1 MQIKRDVPRIM
12 REPLFIFILFS
23 AALYVIFLAQKP
35 LPENEIIV
43 SEARL
48 KEFYQYKSQ
57 SFGLPAIANKLEV
70 MSTEERNALTE
81 DFIRAEV
88 LVREARRMGLDEGDF
103 IIRQRLI
110 QKLEFLADTQGDI
123 PKKAEVLLPDWYET
137 HKENY
142 RLPAE
147 ISFTHIYFVPEA
159 REKAQEVLSAL
170 NNENSLAIAEQGD
183 RFIYHKSYQ
192 RKSQEDIAAHFGE
205 NFASSV
211 FGLSSGIEWQGPLVS
226 RHGYHLVRVV
236 NKTDAKIPM
245 LADVRGKALFDLKL
259 SLNEAARQAHA
270 DRLRKKYTI
279 IYD

>member
-1 MQIKRDVPRIM
+1 MQIKRDVPRFM
-12 REPLFIFILFS
+12 REPLFIFVLFS

-35 LPENEIIV
+35 VPENEIIV

-48 KEFYQYKSQ
+48 REFYQYKSQ

-70 MSTEERNALTE
+70 MSTEERNALKE

-88 LVREARRMGLDEGDF
+88 LVREARRMGLGEGDF

-110 QKLEFLADTQGDI
+110 QKLEFLADTQADI
-123 PKKAEVLLPDWYET
+123 PKKAEALLSDWYET

-170 NNENSLAIAEQGD
+170 NSENALAIAEQGD

-211 FGLSSGIEWQGPLVS
+211 FGLSSGLSGKGHW
-226 RHGYHLVRVV
+226 RRA
-236 NKTDAKIPM
+236 TDFIWCVWLIKPM
-245 LADVRGKALFDLKL
+245 P
-259 SLNEAARQAHA
+259 
-270 DRLRKKYTI
+270 KYQC
-279 IYD
+279 

>member
-1 MQIKRDVPRIM
+1 M
-12 REPLFIFILFS
+12 
-23 AALYVIFLAQKP
+23 
-35 LPENEIIV
+35 
-43 SEARL
+43 
-48 KEFYQYKSQ
+48 
-57 SFGLPAIANKLEV
+57 PAIANKLEV
-70 MSTEERNALTE
+70 MSTEERSALTE

-88 LVREARRMGLDEGDF
+88 LVREARRMGLGEGDF

-110 QKLEFLADTQGDI
+110 QKLEFLADTQADI
-123 PKKAEVLLPDWYET
+123 PKKAEALLSDWYET

-170 NNENSLAIAEQGD
+170 NGENVLAIAEQGD

-211 FGLSSGIEWQGPLVS
+211 FGLASGFDWQGPLAS
-226 RHGYHLVRVV
+226 RHGFHLVRVV
-236 NKTDAKIPM
+236 NKTDSKIPK
-245 LADVRGKALFDLKL
+245 LAEVREKALFDLKL
-259 SLNEAARQAHA
+259 SLNKAARQAYA
-270 DRLRKKYTI
+270 DRLRKKYTV